1 MCARDWVM
9 VMVMVMAT
17 VRAGALRSR
26 MPGHVPGCFR
36 FGHGRDGG
44 GRRGAAG
51 GDGAGRA

>member
-1 MCARDWVM
+1 MCARDM
-9 VMVMVMAT
+9 VVAA
-17 VRAGALRSR
+17 VRAGALRWR
-26 MPGHVPGCFR
+26 MTGYMPGCFR

>member
-1 MCARDWVM
+1 LCARDWVM
-9 VMVMVMAT
+9 AMAA

-26 MPGHVPGCFR
+26 IPGYVPGCFR

-51 GDGAGRA
+51 GDRTGLA

>member
-1 MCARDWVM
+1 LCARDWVM
-9 VMVMVMAT
+9 VMAA

-26 MPGHVPGCFR
+26 MPGYVPGCFR